1 MRVIQVEHVNGQ
13 KPSSLIR
20 AGNHPQTLMRETT
33 KNLSAERGNSM
44 HSGRTILQ
52 IQCCSSAVLF
62 YRYRRRWKRHNDTR
76 DSQQHSARKIVL
88 HMVHMALEP
97 SFLASSASHHIFL
110 MRKHWATDSVPRYPA
125 LGFPTCYRISFLPP
139 IVRFQHVGFLAGIS
153 SAPHLLAEN
162 ARHIAGVLSLVL
174 VNDREISASD

>member
-33 KNLSAERGNSM
+33 KKLSAERWNSM
-44 HSGRTILQ
+44 HSGRPILQ
-52 IQCCSSAVLF
+52 IQCCSSAVLY
-62 YRYRRRWKRHNDTR
+62 YRYRWRWKRHNDTR
-76 DSQQHSARKIVL
+76 NSQQHSARKIVL

-97 SFLASSASHHIFL
+97 SFLASSASHHVFL

-125 LGFPTCYRISFLPP
+125 LGFPTCYRISSPTAYCAFPACR
-139 IVRFQHVGFLAGIS
+139 ISCWDIFSAS
-153 SAPHLLAEN
+153 SASRKHSAHS
-162 ARHIAGVLSLVL
+162 RSL
-174 VNDREISASD
+174 ISGS